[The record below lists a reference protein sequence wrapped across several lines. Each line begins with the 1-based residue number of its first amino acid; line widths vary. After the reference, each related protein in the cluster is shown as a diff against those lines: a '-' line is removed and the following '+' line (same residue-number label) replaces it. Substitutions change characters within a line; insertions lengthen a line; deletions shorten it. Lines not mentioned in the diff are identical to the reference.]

1 MDDIP
6 GRIEHTVLGPLT
18 SWDDVTD
25 VLDTAIAHGMRACVP
40 ACYVDEATD
49 YAPGVEIATV
59 IGFPHGQHSLETK
72 CTEANQVWK
81 AGAAEVDLVP
91 NLGRAAAGD
100 IEGFESELE
109 EIAATVPVPVKV
121 ILEAPLFD
129 DDQLRE
135 LAAAAAGT
143 DIDYLKTSTGFTE
156 GGATVSDVELLS
168 EYDDVKASG
177 GIGSWAFAKEL
188 LAAGADRIGAS
199 SGDVIVEQYREQT
212 GRG

>member
-18 SWDDVTD
+18 AWEDVTE
-25 VLDTAIAHGMRACVP
+25 VLDAAVHHGMRACVP
-40 ACYVDEATD
+40 PCYVDEATD
-49 YAPGVEIATV
+49 YASGVAIATV

-81 AGAAEVDLVP
+81 AGAAEIDLVP
-91 NLGRAAAGD
+91 NLGRAAAGE
-100 IEGFESELE
+100 IEPFEAELE
-109 EIAATVPVPVKV
+109 EIAATVPVPVKA

-135 LAAAAAGT
+135 LAAVAAST
-143 DIDYLKTSTGFTE
+143 DIDFLKTATGFTE

-188 LAAGADRIGAS
+188 FDAGADRIGAS
-199 SGDVIVEQYREQT
+199 SGDVIVDQYREQT
-212 GRG
+212 GRE